1 MKLRE
6 IAALALAALV
16 AAATAP
22 GPATADQQGEN
33 LVTFAGREHL
43 AVAQAHSG
51 VTCPVCGAQR
61 LKSTLVVDVAGGRY
75 VFENVEQYFCP
86 VCHVTTMNL
95 QDTRK
100 AARFIRLLNWRLPAS
115 RDQIVLQGDRYE
127 MAFQSSTRMP
137 FIGSIVGFRRL
148 NGQVFFEVH

>member
-6 IAALALAALV
+6 LAAFALAALV
-16 AAATAP
+16 AAAAAP
-22 GPATADQQGEN
+22 GPATADQHEEN

-43 AVAQAHSG
+43 ALAQAHSG

-61 LKSTLVVDVAGGRY
+61 LKSTLVLEVAGGRY
-75 VFENVEQYFCP
+75 TFENVEQYFCP
-86 VCHVTTMNL
+86 VCHVTTLNL
-95 QDTRK
+95 RDTRK
-100 AARFIRLLNWRLPAS
+100 AAHFIRLLNWRLPAA

-127 MAFQSSTRMP
+127 MALQSSAKMP
-137 FIGSIVGFRRL
+137 FIGSIVGLRKM